1 MILTHILPV
10 YICKMQDHLVN
21 KIYIVYDCRYTLI
34 EFFFHV
40 YCFGFYLINTC
51 RCIVPQYTNVH
62 I

>member
-34 EFFFHV
+34 EFFVHV